1 MVLSRREQII
11 GLVTAGVLGL
21 LALDHV
27 ALSPL
32 LERRASAESNLR
44 AAEADAMRADQLL
57 QNAPRML
64 TRWKG
69 MKDAG
74 LKSDATESKSQALR
88 KLLEWERESGITFT
102 SLQPDRGDIGAT
114 ASRKNKDF
122 QQITLRA
129 SGTGSMRQVS
139 RFLWQVQTS
148 EIPMRI
154 TDLQIDARK
163 PGSDDLMIT
172 LAVSTLAL
180 APAPEAKP
188 AVATGPEGT
197 P

>member
-32 LERRASAESNLR
+32 LERRASADTDLR
-44 AAEADAMRADQLL
+44 AAEGDALRADQLL

-64 TRWKG
+64 TRWKT

-74 LKSDATESKSQALR
+74 LKSDATESKSQAMR
-88 KLLEWERESGITFT
+88 KLLEWERESGIEFT
-102 SLQPDRGDIGAT
+102 SLQPDRGDAGAMG
-114 ASRKNKDF
+114 SRKHKDF
-122 QQITLRA
+122 QQITIRA
-129 SGTGSMRQVS
+129 SGTGSMRSVS
-139 RFLWQVQTS
+139 RFLWQVQTA

-163 PGSDDLMIT
+163 PGSDDLMMT
-172 LAVSTLAL
+172 LSVSTLAL
-180 APAPEAKP
+180 APPPDAKTAAAVTPE
-188 AVATGPEGT
+188 VT